1 MDFPIVPS
9 ATTMWTL
16 RLSAHWFDLSSHILL
31 PDHHSL
37 QGGFLTACLTW
48 FISFWSLLWHK
59 PSSQAFMPNGGTL
72 LTARQK
78 GDHSP
83 SSASKFHWL
92 AGSLRDSH
100 WCWDPLPGLRSV
112 VVLPS
117 PSRDRKV
124 LSDRGAQPRTPK
136 GQMVTYSTMGSCL
149 PLPTAPHLRHLK
161 KCDWCIWKVT
171 QLGSIMRVLH
181 SLSKQ
186 KPYGLYKVWT
196 SVFWNSPMIERMSC
210 QIALQNLNRGMKSVH

>member
-1 MDFPIVPS
+1 MGLPIVPS

-16 RLSAHWFDLSSHILL
+16 RLSAHWFNLSSHILLLL

-37 QGGFLTACLTW
+37 QGGFLTAWLTW
-48 FISFWSLLWHK
+48 FISFWSLLLWHK
-59 PSSQAFMPNGGTL
+59 PSSQAFMPNAGTL
-72 LTARQK
+72 LIARQK

-83 SSASKFHWL
+83 SSASKCHWL

-117 PSRDRKV
+117 PSRDWEV

-149 PLPTAPHLRHLK
+149 SLPTP
-161 KCDWCIWKVT
+161 
-171 QLGSIMRVLH
+171 
-181 SLSKQ
+181 
-186 KPYGLYKVWT
+186 PT
-196 SVFWNSPMIERMSC
+196 SVTLRNVIDAFGKWPSWE
-210 QIALQNLNRGMKSVH
+210 V